1 MGQGTQ
7 RHRGANYN
15 AEDNVI
21 TIGNGLDEA
30 TQLSALLHEIQHGIQ
45 NIEGFATGGNEDSRS
60 DVMQAVSQQRSLWAD
75 VYAVRR
81 DLDAG
86 KKLET
91 VLAEWQDFLDAQPS
105 AEALRIAQDPE
116 LETAVALQ
124 NMETL
129 ERQYAQLRNEGRGDT
144 YRRLAGEVEARN
156 TQVRQGMND
165 AQRRATPPSQTADVA
180 DSDVIVTFNGKQ
192 AASAPAPANAG
203 VRFSRSGGT
212 DTEAQRQFKATE
224 RAYGGKAAYDRA
236 KAAGKT
242 KLTYGQWVQVRTPNF
257 KAWFGDWEAVRAQ
270 ERLDAME
277 PVQVRVPDAWRGLG
291 HAELRQKM
299 AEELDRMVREKT
311 QIEHP
316 ELGIIQ
322 VGRAG
327 AKKTSGSARD
337 PAKSLV
343 AADIE
348 ALIPAS
354 IYARTEPSRGGDG
367 PDIEGYSTLLARVD
381 VDGVPLVASFT
392 VRHQSDGQWY
402 YNAVALHDGKEKAQD
417 SYGRPDQQ
425 AGSRFAPIAG
435 LSDFI
440 RRPLARVNP
449 EAVSKVV
456 DSATGEPLVVYHGT
470 NADFSVFRDG
480 VAYFTPRTDY
490 SYIRNSDNNMPV
502 LLAIKNPYR
511 PNSQSEIERIRSF
524 PERVEELIA
533 QGYDGMI
540 WAQKDNIMRGASG
553 WGNDLPQ
560 IVAFKPTQIKS
571 ATGNS
576 GQFDPTN
583 PDIRFSRSAAPSLSE
598 VAETG
603 RDTAWTGPAASK
615 WDDFIYK
622 MQDKHIDTKRALEAV
637 RATQQK
643 ILI

>member
-1 MGQGTQ
+1 M
-7 RHRGANYN
+7 
-15 AEDNVI
+15 
-21 TIGNGLDEA
+21 
-30 TQLSALLHEIQHGIQ
+30 
-45 NIEGFATGGNEDSRS
+45 
-60 DVMQAVSQQRSLWAD
+60 
-75 VYAVRR
+75 
-81 DLDAG
+81 
-86 KKLET
+86 
-91 VLAEWQDFLDAQPS
+91 
-105 AEALRIAQDPE
+105 
-116 LETAVALQ
+116 
-124 NMETL
+124 
-129 ERQYAQLRNEGRGDT
+129 
-144 YRRLAGEVEARN
+144 
-156 TQVRQGMND
+156 
-165 AQRRATPPSQTADVA
+165 
-180 DSDVIVTFNGKQ
+180 
-192 AASAPAPANAG
+192 
-203 VRFSRSGGT
+203 
-212 DTEAQRQFKATE
+212 
-224 RAYGGKAAYDRA
+224 
-236 KAAGKT
+236 
-242 KLTYGQWVQVRTPNF
+242 
-257 KAWFGDWEAVRAQ
+257 
-270 ERLDAME
+270 
-277 PVQVRVPDAWRGLG
+277 QVRVPDAWRGLG

-316 ELGIIQ
+316 ELGMIR

-327 AKKTSGSARD
+327 AKKSQSTSRD
-337 PAKSLV
+337 PAKVLV
-343 AADIE
+343 SADLENVLPAAFH
-348 ALIPAS
+348 
-354 IYARTEPSRGGDG
+354 ARSDA
-367 PDIEGYSTLLARVD
+367 PDTKEQGVHGYSTLLARVD
-381 VDGVPLVASFT
+381 VDGSELIASFS
-392 VRHQSDGQWY
+392 VRQQQDGAWY
-402 YNAVALHDGKEKAQD
+402 YNTVTLKDVQNKTPVASPRDTPIAGERATSANTGVSKEKAQD
-417 SYGRPDQQ
+417 SYGSPGARSRPL
-425 AGSRFAPIAG
+425 GETPIAG

-502 LLAIKNPYR
+502 FLAIKNPYR